1 MWDWMRRWLGRL
13 CRLLK
18 KWKWSSSSWKEL
30 SSRLVGHYTAPVAM
44 HALHLIS
51 TERGPG
57 SSKGSDCPA
66 KTGTM
71 SWRTGDGRCGFD
83 SHCRSRGEEGGC
95 SATGS
100 RPSTG
105 RDTHLEPFQLA
116 TPCNAMH
123 AAFMAAIRDWG
134 PTIRRRNFVL
144 IGLSFDGGTAR
155 FLQPWRL
162 FSGSLTGQ
170 NTEASRSRP
179 RLSFVNHFP
188 DPDMWEPGRLTLND
202 N

>member
-1 MWDWMRRWLGRL
+1 MVEF
-13 CRLLK
+13 
-18 KWKWSSSSWKEL
+18 EL
-30 SSRLVGHYTAPVAM
+30 ERTLFKVGW
-44 HALHLIS
+44 ALHCARCYACIASHLYG
-51 TERGPG
+51 ERAWVFKRKRLPRKDWHDVLENG
-57 SSKGSDCPA
+57 
-66 KTGTM
+66 
-71 SWRTGDGRCGFD
+71 GREVWLRFPLQK
-83 SHCRSRGEEGGC
+83 SRGRRGC

-188 DPDMWEPGRLTLND
+188 DPDTWESGRLSLND